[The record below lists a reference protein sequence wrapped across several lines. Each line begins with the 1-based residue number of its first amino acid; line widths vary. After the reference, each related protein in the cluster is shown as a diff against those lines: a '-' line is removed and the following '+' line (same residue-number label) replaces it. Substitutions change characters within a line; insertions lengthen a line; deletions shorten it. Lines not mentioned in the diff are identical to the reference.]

1 MKTAKRLLT
10 AALAV
15 VFTFMC
21 ALPAM
26 ADNTTPADSKYTLT
40 IENPAAGHTYKAYQI
55 FAGTFSKG
63 TVKNEKNEDV
73 TESYLSDINW
83 GTGVVHESGGG
94 YNAMITAL
102 TEAKLYDS
110 GETMVEGVNDATKVA
125 MALSKLENKAQEV
138 DVFNEIVGAHLTST
152 CAKATESQDKKTQV
166 FEGLTAGYY
175 LVKDEDN
182 SLKDQQNQSYT
193 KYLVK
198 LVDTTTI
205 SVKGQTMGLHK
216 FIVEDG
222 KEVKANNAAMGETVS
237 YRLESATS
245 KMDGYESPYTYI
257 VHDELDEGLTFNQD
271 VEVKI
276 GKDTDLDKNEVYAA
290 ENVKVEYSTAADGK
304 YSAILPEVP
313 ENGKLYIR
321 ITVNNLVENNKQDMN
336 VLVTYSATVNNK
348 AVIGTNPNT
357 NTAYLEYS
365 NNPNQSQDNEIH
377 TSKTPAEHVYTYVAG
392 FEISKVSPADK
403 LLPGAQFMIEG
414 TDGTTITKLNVIGY
428 SFKEDA
434 AGKYYNVNNS
444 YTTATQDNYVGK
456 MYVAEYGTIEKDGPQ
471 VVGMT
476 SDKDDKDEE
485 NGDKTVGTLR
495 FNGLKK
501 GTYTITEVLAPTGYK
516 KLDKSITLEITWKE
530 PDLTNGKTECEWV
543 YKVTRDEEGV
553 VSPTKTDNSHYKIVN
568 QHGLTLPFTGG
579 EGANLLAGLGLAL
592 MAAAVAAIL
601 YIKRRQN
608 RE

>member
-1 MKTAKRLLT
+1 M
-10 AALAV
+10 AV
-15 VFTFMC
+15 
-21 ALPAM
+21 
-26 ADNTTPADSKYTLT
+26 NTY
-40 IENPAAGHTYKAYQI
+40 EAYQI
-55 FAGTFSKG
+55 FAGTFSTG
-63 TVKNEKNEDV
+63 TVKNEKNENV
-73 TESYLSDINW
+73 TESYLSDIDW
-83 GTGVVHESGGG
+83 GTGVITAGDD
-94 YNAMITAL
+94 YTAMIEAL
-102 TEAKLYDS
+102 KNATPTLYDN
-110 GETMVEGVNDATKVA
+110 GETLLAGVNDATKVA
-125 MALSKLENKAQEV
+125 MALSKLENMAQEV
-138 DVFNEIVGAHLTST
+138 DKFNEIVGAHLTST

-175 LVKDEDN
+175 LVKDVDN

-198 LVDTTTI
+198 LVYTTTI
-205 SVKGQTMGLHK
+205 SVKSQAMNLHK

-245 KMDGYESPYTYI
+245 KMDGYEKPYTYVI
-257 VHDELDEGLTFNQD
+257 HDELDEGLTFNKD
-271 VEVKI
+271 VVVKI
-276 GKDTDLDKNEVYAA
+276 GKNADLDKNEVYAA
-290 ENVKVEYSTAADGK
+290 ENVKVEYSTAANDK
-304 YSAILPEVP
+304 YSETMPEVP
-313 ENGKLYIR
+313 KNGKLYIR
-321 ITVNNLVENNKQDMN
+321 ITVNNLVENSKQDMN

-365 NNPNQSQDNEIH
+365 NNPNQSQDNNIP
-377 TSKTPAEHVYTYVAG
+377 TSTTPAEHVYTYVAG
-392 FEISKVSPADK
+392 FEISKISPADK

-414 TDGTTITKLNVIGY
+414 TGDTTITKSNVIGY

-434 AGKYYNVNNS
+434 DGEYYNVNNS
-444 YTTATQDNYVGK
+444 YTTATQDNYGGK
-456 MYVAEYGTIEKDGPQ
+456 KYVAEYGTIEKDGPQ

-476 SDKDDKDEE
+476 SDKDEKD
-485 NGDKTVGTLR
+485 GDKTVGTLR
-495 FNGLKK
+495 FNGLKE

-516 KLDKSITLEITWKE
+516 KLDKPITVKIEWTAPNLKN
-530 PDLTNGKTECEWV
+530 DKTECEWKYTV
-543 YKVTRDEEGV
+543 SSEENVVTSTE
-553 VSPTKTDNSHYKIVN
+553 TDNSHYKIVN
-568 QHGLTLPFTGG
+568 RHGLTLPFTGG

>member
-1 MKTAKRLLT
+1 MKTVKRLLT

-26 ADNTTPADSKYTLT
+26 AVDLVNQETYTLT
-40 IENPAAGHTYKAYQI
+40 IDNPEAGHTYEAYQI
-55 FAGTFSKG
+55 FKGTFSTAEGKAA
-63 TVKNEKNEDV
+63 
-73 TESYLSDINW
+73 TESYLSDIDW
-83 GTGVVHESGGG
+83 GTGVITAGED
-94 YNAMITAL
+94 YTAMIEAL
-102 TEAKLYDS
+102 KNATPTLYDN
-110 GETMVEGVNDATKVA
+110 GETLLAGVNDATKVA
-125 MALSKLENKAQEV
+125 VALHNNNNAATA
-138 DVFNEIVGAHLTST
+138 DIFNEIIGAHLTDQFVT
-152 CAKATESQDKKTQV
+152 AKDVEGKMV
-166 FEGLTAGYY
+166 FADLTPGYY
-175 LVKDEDN
+175 LVKDSDN
-182 SLKDQQNQSYT
+182 SLADENNQSYT

-198 LVDTTTI
+198 LVDSTEI
-205 SVKGQTMGLHK
+205 SVKSQSMSLKK
-216 FIVEDG
+216 FIVKGND
-222 KEVKANNAAMGETVS
+222 KVKANNAAMGEKVN
-237 YRLESATS
+237 YRLETVTS

-257 VHDELDEGLTFNQD
+257 IHDELDEGLTFNKD
-271 VEVKI
+271 VVVKI
-276 GKDTDLDKNEVYAA
+276 GKNADLDKNEVYAA
-290 ENVKVEYSTAADGK
+290 ENVKVKYSTTANGEYSETM
-304 YSAILPEVP
+304 PEVP

-321 ITVNNLVENNKQDMN
+321 ITVNNLVENSKQDMN

-348 AVIGTNPNT
+348 AVIGTKPNT

-365 NNPNQSQDNEIH
+365 NNPNQSQGNNIP
-377 TSKTPAEHVYTYVAG
+377 TSTTPAEHVYTYVAG

-428 SFKEDA
+428 SFKEDDD
-434 AGKYYNVNNS
+434 GKYYNVNNS

-456 MYVAEYGTIEKDGPQ
+456 KYVAEYGTIEKDGPQ

-476 SDKDDKDEE
+476 SDKDEE
-485 NGDKTVGTLR
+485 NGDNTVGTLR
-495 FNGLKK
+495 FNGLKE

-516 KLDKSITLEITWKE
+516 KLGKPITVKIEWTAPSLG
-530 PDLTNGKTECEWV
+530 NGKTECEWKYTV
-543 YKVTRDEEGV
+543 SSKEENVVTSTE
-553 VSPTKTDNSHYKIVN
+553 TDNSHYKIVN

>member
-15 VFTFMC
+15 LFTLMC

-26 ADNTTPADSKYTLT
+26 ADEEATSEKTYTLT
-40 IENPAAGHTYKAYQI
+40 IDNPEAKHTYEAYQI
-55 FAGTFSKG
+55 FAGTFSTA
-63 TVKNEKNEDV
+63 TVKDV
-73 TESYLSDINW
+73 MEGYLSDINW
-83 GTGVVHESGGG
+83 GTGVVHESGDG

-175 LVKDEDN
+175 LVKDVDN

-237 YRLESATS
+237 YKLTS
-245 KMDGYESPYTYI
+245 TLSDMNGYEKYTYI
-257 VHDELDEGLTFNQD
+257 IHDELDGGLTFNGLDNMTVTVGGDDYKASCAVTYSTDGQTYSADTTANPGEKLYIKIELKDLVTKGKTDKD
-271 VEVKI
+271 VEV
-276 GKDTDLDKNEVYAA
+276 
-290 ENVKVEYSTAADGK
+290 
-304 YSAILPEVP
+304 
-313 ENGKLYIR
+313 
-321 ITVNNLVENNKQDMN
+321 
-336 VLVTYSATVNNK
+336 TYTATVNEK
-348 AVIGTNPNT
+348 ASIGNTPNT

-365 NNPNQSQDNEIH
+365 NNPNQSQDGYPS
-377 TSKTPAEHVYTYVAG
+377 TAKTPAEHVYTYVAG
-392 FEISKVSPADK
+392 FEISKKSPKDDD
-403 LLPGAQFMIEG
+403 LPGAQFMIEADADSK
-414 TDGTTITKLNVIGY
+414 TDAIKKLNVTGY
-428 SFKEDA
+428 SFTKDA
-434 AGKYYNVNNS
+434 DGGSYYKVNDS
-444 YTTATQDNYVGK
+444 YTTVDPKNGDTTKYTAKGDTNVQTG
-456 MYVAEYGTIEKDGPQ
+456 EKI
-471 VVGMT
+471 VGMT
-476 SDKDDKDEE
+476 
-485 NGDKTVGTLR
+485 GDGKNTTTKGVLR
-495 FNGLKK
+495 FDGLKD
-501 GTYTITEVLAPTGYK
+501 GTYTIKEVLAPTGYK
-516 KLDKSITLEITWKE
+516 KLDEDITLTIRWVENNEKDGYHWEYTVKSA
-530 PDLTNGKTECEWV
+530 DNDTTNYT
-543 YKVTRDEEGV
+543 TDEKGV
-553 VSPTKTDNSHYKIVN
+553 LRFNIVN

>member
-15 VFTFMC
+15 LFTLMC
-21 ALPAM
+21 ALPAL
-26 ADNTTPADSKYTLT
+26 ADDTIPADPKYTLT
-40 IENPAAGHTYKAYQI
+40 IDNPEAGHTYEAYQI
-55 FAGTFSKG
+55 FEGTFSTA
-63 TVKNEKNEDV
+63 TVKDV
-73 TESYLSDINW
+73 TEGYLSDINW
-83 GTGVVHESGGG
+83 GTGVVHKGDDG
-94 YNAMITAL
+94 YDAMINDL

-125 MALSKLENKAQEV
+125 MALSKLENMAQEV
-138 DVFNEIVGAHLTST
+138 DTFNEIVGAHLTST
-152 CAKATESQDKKTQV
+152 CVKATESQDKKTQV

-175 LVKDEDN
+175 LVKDVDN

-198 LVDTTTI
+198 LVDSTNI
-205 SVKGQTMGLHK
+205 EVKSQSMSLKK
-216 FIVEDG
+216 FIVEGND
-222 KEVKANNAAMGETVS
+222 KVKANNAAMGEKVN
-237 YRLESATS
+237 YRLETVTS

-257 VHDELDEGLTFNQD
+257 IHDELDEGLTFNQD
-271 VEVKI
+271 VVVKI
-276 GKDTDLDKNEVYAA
+276 GKDTDLDKNDVYAA
-290 ENVKVEYSTAADGK
+290 ENVKVEYSTAAAGE
-304 YSAILPEVP
+304 YSETMPEVP
-313 ENGKLYIR
+313 ENGRLYIR
-321 ITVNNLVENNKQDMN
+321 ITVNDLVKNNMQDMN

-348 AVIGTNPNT
+348 AVIGTKPNT

-365 NNPNQSQDNEIH
+365 NNPNKSQDNEIP
-377 TSKTPAEHVYTYVAG
+377 TSKTPTEHVYTYVAG
-392 FEISKVSPADK
+392 FEISKVSPANK

-414 TDGTTITKLNVIGY
+414 TDGTTITKLNIIGY
-428 SFKEDA
+428 SFEENVD
-434 AGKYYNVNNS
+434 GKYYNVNNS
-444 YTTATQDNYVGK
+444 YTTATQDNYAGK
-456 MYVAEYGTIEKDGPQ
+456 MYDAEYGTIEKDGPR

-476 SDKDDKDEE
+476 SDKDEE

-495 FNGLKK
+495 FNGLKQ

-516 KLDKSITLEITWKE
+516 KLDKSITLEITWNG

-543 YKVTRDEEGV
+543 YKVTSDEEGV
-553 VSPTKTDNSHYKIVN
+553 VESTETDNSHYKIVN

-579 EGANLLAGLGLAL
+579 AGANLLAGLGLAL
-592 MAAAVAAIL
+592 MAAAAAAIL

>member
-26 ADNTTPADSKYTLT
+26 ADDLVNQKTYTLT
-40 IENPAAGHTYKAYQI
+40 IDNPEAGHTYEAYQI
-55 FAGTFSKG
+55 FKGTFSTAEGKAA
-63 TVKNEKNEDV
+63 
-73 TESYLSDINW
+73 TESYLSDIDW
-83 GTGVVHESGGG
+83 GTGVITAGEG
-94 YNAMITAL
+94 YTAMIDAL
-102 TEAKLYDS
+102 KKATPTLYDN
-110 GETMVEGVNDATKVA
+110 GETLVEGVNDATKVA
-125 MALSKLENKAQEV
+125 VALHNNNNAATA
-138 DVFNEIVGAHLTST
+138 DIFNEIIGAHLADQFVT
-152 CAKATESQDKKTQV
+152 AKDVEGKMV
-166 FEGLTAGYY
+166 FADLTPGYY
-175 LVKDEDN
+175 LVKDKDN
-182 SLKDQQNQSYT
+182 SLSEKENESYT

-198 LVDTTTI
+198 LVDSTEI
-205 SVKGQTMGLHK
+205 SVKSQSMSLKK
-216 FIVEDG
+216 FIVKGND
-222 KEVKANNAAMGETVS
+222 KVKANNAAMGEKVN
-237 YRLESATS
+237 YRLETVTS

-257 VHDELDEGLTFNQD
+257 IHDELDEGLTFNKD
-271 VEVKI
+271 VVVKI
-276 GKDTDLDKNEVYAA
+276 GKNADLDKNEVYAA
-290 ENVKVEYSTAADGK
+290 ENVKVKYSTVANGEYSETM
-304 YSAILPEVP
+304 PEVP
-313 ENGKLYIR
+313 ENGKLYIC
-321 ITVNNLVENNKQDMN
+321 ITVNNLVENSKQDMN

-365 NNPNQSQDNEIH
+365 NNPNQSQGNNIP
-377 TSKTPAEHVYTYVAG
+377 TSTTPAEHVYTYVAG

-414 TDGTTITKLNVIGY
+414 EDVTIAKLNVIGY

-434 AGKYYNVNNS
+434 DGEYYNVNNS
-444 YTTATQDNYVGK
+444 YTTATQDNYGGK
-456 MYVAEYGTIEKDGPQ
+456 KYVAEYGTIEKDGPQ

-476 SDKDDKDEE
+476 SDKDEKD
-485 NGDKTVGTLR
+485 GDKTVGTLR
-495 FNGLKK
+495 FNGLKE

-516 KLDKSITLEITWKE
+516 KLDKPITVKIEWTAPNPE
-530 PDLTNGKTECEWV
+530 NGKTECKWTYTVSSEENV
-543 YKVTRDEEGV
+543 VTSTE
-553 VSPTKTDNSHYKIVN
+553 TDNSHYKIVN
-568 QHGLTLPFTGG
+568 QHGLKLPFTGG

>member
-26 ADNTTPADSKYTLT
+26 ADDLVNQETYTLT
-40 IENPAAGHTYKAYQI
+40 IGNPEANHTYEAYQI
-55 FAGTFSKG
+55 FEGTFSKG
-63 TVKNEKNEDV
+63 TGKDAQGNVVN
-73 TESYLSDINW
+73 ESYLSDINW
-83 GTGVVHESGGG
+83 GTGVVHENKTG
-94 YNAMITAL
+94 YDGMIKAL
-102 TEAKLYDS
+102 KEATPTLYDN
-110 GETMVEGVNDATKVA
+110 GETLVEGVNDATKVA
-125 MALSKLENKAQEV
+125 VALNNHNNAETA
-138 DVFNEIVGAHLTST
+138 DIFNEIVGGHLTG
-152 CAKATESQDKKTQV
+152 V
-166 FEGLTAGYY
+166 FKEAVDGADGTKVFTGLTPGYY
-175 LVKDEDN
+175 LVKDSDN
-182 SLKDQQNQSYT
+182 SLKDLPNQSYT

-222 KEVKANNAAMGETVS
+222 KEVKANIAAMGETVS

-257 VHDELDEGLTFNQD
+257 VHDELDEGLTFNKD
-271 VEVKI
+271 VVVKI
-276 GKDTDLDKNEVYAA
+276 GKENDLDKNGVYGA
-290 ENVKVEYSTAADGK
+290 ENVKVEYSTDPIGG
-304 YSAILPEVP
+304 YSETLPDVP

-321 ITVNNLVENNKQDMN
+321 ITVNNLVENNMQDMN

-365 NNPNQSQDNEIH
+365 NNPNQSQDNKIP

-414 TDGTTITKLNVIGY
+414 NDGTTITKLNVIGY
-428 SFKEDA
+428 SFEEADE
-434 AGKYYNVNNS
+434 GKYYHVDNS
-444 YTTATQDNYVGK
+444 YTTAAQTNYTGARYDAK
-456 MYVAEYGTIEKDGPQ
+456 YGTIEKDGPQ

-476 SDKDDKDEE
+476 SDKNEE

-530 PDLTNGKTECEWV
+530 PDLTNGKTECEWD
-543 YKVTRDEEGV
+543 YKVTSDEEGV
-553 VSPTKTDNSHYKIVN
+553 VSPTETDNSHYKIVN

-579 EGANLLAGLGLAL
+579 AGANLLAGLGLAL

>member
-26 ADNTTPADSKYTLT
+26 ADDLVNQETYTLT
-40 IENPAAGHTYKAYQI
+40 IDNPEAGHTYEAYQI
-55 FAGTFSKG
+55 FEGTFSIG
-63 TVKNEKNEDV
+63 TGKNAQGNPV
-73 TESYLSDINW
+73 NESYLSDINW
-83 GTGVVHESGGG
+83 GTGVVHEGETG
-94 YNAMITAL
+94 YDVMIKAL
-102 TEAKLYDS
+102 KEATPTLYDD
-110 GETMVEGVNDATKVA
+110 GETLVAGVNDATKVA
-125 MALSKLENKAQEV
+125 VALNNHNNAETA
-138 DVFNEIVGAHLTST
+138 DIFNEIVGGHLTGVF
-152 CAKATESQDKKTQV
+152 AKATATANGKMA
-166 FEGLTAGYY
+166 FEKLAPGYY
-175 LVKDEDN
+175 LVKDSDN
-182 SLKDQQNQSYT
+182 SLADENNQSYT

-198 LVDTTTI
+198 LVDSTEI
-205 SVKGQTMGLHK
+205 SVKSQSMSLKK
-216 FIVEDG
+216 FIVKGND
-222 KEVKANNAAMGETVS
+222 KVKANNAAMGEKVN
-237 YRLESATS
+237 YRLETVTS

-257 VHDELDEGLTFNQD
+257 IHDELDEGLTFNKD
-271 VEVKI
+271 VVVKI
-276 GKDTDLDKNEVYAA
+276 GKNADLDKNEVYAA
-290 ENVKVEYSTAADGK
+290 ENVKVKYSTTANGEYSETM
-304 YSAILPEVP
+304 PEVP

-321 ITVNNLVENNKQDMN
+321 ITVNNLVENSKQDMN

-348 AVIGTNPNT
+348 AVIGTKPNT

-365 NNPNQSQDNEIH
+365 NNPNQSQDNNIP
-377 TSKTPAEHVYTYVAG
+377 TSTTPAEHVYTYVAG

-414 TDGTTITKLNVIGY
+414 TGDTTITKLNVISY

-434 AGKYYNVNNS
+434 DGEYYNVNNS
-444 YTTATQDNYVGK
+444 YTTATQDNYGGK
-456 MYVAEYGTIEKDGPQ
+456 KYVAEYGTIEKDGPQ

-476 SDKDDKDEE
+476 SDKDE
-485 NGDKTVGTLR
+485 TVGTLR
-495 FNGLKK
+495 FNGLKE

-516 KLDKSITLEITWKE
+516 KLDKPITVKIKWTAPKLENDE
-530 PDLTNGKTECEWV
+530 TECEWT
-543 YKVTRDEEGV
+543 YTASSEENDAV
-553 VSPTKTDNSHYKIVN
+553 LATSANDHYKIVN

>member
-26 ADNTTPADSKYTLT
+26 ADDLVNQKTYTLT
-40 IENPAAGHTYKAYQI
+40 IDNPEAGHTYEAYQI

-83 GTGVVHESGGG
+83 GSGVITSDKD
-94 YNAMITAL
+94 YAAMIDAL
-102 TEAKLYDS
+102 KNATPTLYDN
-110 GETMVEGVNDATKVA
+110 GETLLAGVNDATKVA
-125 MALSKLENKAQEV
+125 VALNNNNNAATA
-138 DVFNEIVGAHLTST
+138 DIFNEIIGAHLTDKFVT
-152 CAKATESQDKKTQV
+152 ATAVEGKMV
-166 FEGLTAGYY
+166 FANLTPGYY
-175 LVKDEDN
+175 LVKDKDN
-182 SLKDQQNQSYT
+182 SLAGKENESYT

-198 LVDTTTI
+198 LVDSTDI
-205 SVKGQTMGLHK
+205 SVKGQTMDLEK
-216 FIVEDG
+216 VILENNTA
-222 KEVKANNAAMGETVS
+222 VKANNAAMGETVS
-237 YRLESATS
+237 YKLTS
-245 KMDGYESPYTYI
+245 KTSTMDGYEDYTYI
-257 VHDELDEGLTFNQD
+257 IHDEMDGGLTFNGLD
-271 VEVKI
+271 NMTVTVGGEDYKANCEV
-276 GKDTDLDKNEVYAA
+276 T
-290 ENVKVEYSTAADGK
+290 YSTDGTN
-304 YSAILPEVP
+304 YSETNTAKPGE
-313 ENGKLYIR
+313 KLYIQ
-321 ITVNNLVENNKQDMN
+321 IKLKDLVKNGKTDQD
-336 VLVTYSATVNNK
+336 VVVTYTATVNAK
-348 AVIGTNPNT
+348 AVIGSAPNT

-365 NNPNQSQDNEIH
+365 NNPNQSQNGH
-377 TSKTPAEHVYTYVAG
+377 SSTAKTPEKHVYTYVAG

-414 TDGTTITKLNVIGY
+414 KDVTIVKLNVIGY
-428 SFKEDA
+428 SFEE
-434 AGKYYNVNNS
+434 AGEGSYYHVDNS
-444 YTTATQDNYVGK
+444 YTTAAQTNYTGA
-456 MYVAEYGTIEKDGPQ
+456 MYDAKYGTIEKDGPQ

-476 SDKDDKDEE
+476 SDKDEE

-495 FNGLKK
+495 FNGLKE

-516 KLDKSITLEITWKE
+516 KLDKPITVKIDWTAPNLEKGETVCKWTYDVSSEEKNVV
-530 PDLTNGKTECEWV
+530 TSTE
-543 YKVTRDEEGV
+543 
-553 VSPTKTDNSHYKIVN
+553 TDNSHYKIVN

>member
-26 ADNTTPADSKYTLT
+26 ADDTTYTLT
-40 IENPAAGHTYKAYQI
+40 ITNPEAGHTYEAYQI
-55 FAGTFSKG
+55 FAGTFSTG

-83 GTGVVHESGGG
+83 GSGVITSGND
-94 YNAMITAL
+94 YAAMIDAL
-102 TEAKLYDS
+102 KHTNPVLYDN
-110 GETMVEGVNDATKVA
+110 GETLVEGVNDATKVA
-125 MALSKLENKAQEV
+125 VALNNHNNAETA
-138 DVFNEIVGAHLTST
+138 DIFNEIVGGHLTDVF
-152 CAKATESQDKKTQV
+152 AEATATADGKMV
-166 FEGLTAGYY
+166 FENLTPGYY
-175 LVKDEDN
+175 LVKDKDN
-182 SLKDQQNQSYT
+182 SLAGKDNQSYT

-198 LVDTTTI
+198 LVDSTEI
-205 SVKGQTMGLHK
+205 SVKSQSMSLKK
-216 FIVEDG
+216 FIVKGND
-222 KEVKANNAAMGETVS
+222 KVKANNAAMGEKVN
-237 YRLESATS
+237 YRLETVTS

-257 VHDELDEGLTFNQD
+257 IHDELDEGLTFNQD
-271 VEVKI
+271 VVVKI
-276 GKDTDLDKNEVYAA
+276 GKDADLDKNEVYAA
-290 ENVKVEYSTAADGK
+290 ANVKVKYSTAANGK
-304 YSAILPEVP
+304 YSETMPEVP
-313 ENGKLYIR
+313 ENGKLYIC
-321 ITVNNLVENNKQDMN
+321 ITVNNLVENSKQDMN

-348 AVIGTNPNT
+348 AVIGTKPNT

-365 NNPNQSQDNEIH
+365 NNPNQSQGNNIP
-377 TSKTPAEHVYTYVAG
+377 TSTTPAEHVYTYVAG

-428 SFKEDA
+428 SFEEDDE
-434 AGKYYNVNNS
+434 GKYYHVDNS
-444 YTTATQDNYVGK
+444 YTTAAQTDYTGA
-456 MYVAEYGTIEKDGPQ
+456 MYDAKYGTIEKDGPQ

-476 SDKDDKDEE
+476 SDKDE
-485 NGDKTVGTLR
+485 TVGTLR
-495 FNGLKK
+495 FNGLKE

-516 KLDKSITLEITWKE
+516 KLGKPITVKIKWTAPKLE
-530 PDLTNGKTECEWV
+530 NGETECEWT
-543 YKVTRDEEGV
+543 YTASSEENDAV
-553 VSPTKTDNSHYKIVN
+553 LATSANDHYKIVN

>member
-10 AALAV
+10 AALAI

-26 ADNTTPADSKYTLT
+26 ADDTAYTLT
-40 IENPAAGHTYKAYQI
+40 ITNPEAGHTYEAYQI
-55 FAGTFSKG
+55 FAGTFSTG

-83 GTGVVHESGGG
+83 GSGVITSGKD
-94 YNAMITAL
+94 YAAMIDAL
-102 TEAKLYDS
+102 KHTNPVLYDN
-110 GETMVEGVNDATKVA
+110 GETLVEGVNDATKVA
-125 MALSKLENKAQEV
+125 VALNNHNNAETA
-138 DVFNEIVGAHLTST
+138 DIFNEIVGGHLTDVF
-152 CAKATESQDKKTQV
+152 AEATATADGKMV
-166 FEGLTAGYY
+166 FENLTPGYY
-175 LVKDEDN
+175 LVKDKDN
-182 SLKDQQNQSYT
+182 SLAGKDNQSYT

-198 LVDTTTI
+198 LVDSTEI
-205 SVKGQTMGLHK
+205 SVKSQSMSLKK
-216 FIVEDG
+216 FIVKGND
-222 KEVKANNAAMGETVS
+222 KVKANNAAMGEKVN
-237 YRLESATS
+237 YRLETVTS

-257 VHDELDEGLTFNQD
+257 IHDELDEGLTFNQD
-271 VEVKI
+271 VVVKI
-276 GKDTDLDKNEVYAA
+276 GKDADLDKNEVYAA
-290 ENVKVEYSTAADGK
+290 ANVKVAYSTAANGK
-304 YSAILPEVP
+304 YSETMPEVP

-321 ITVNNLVENNKQDMN
+321 ITVNNLVENSKQDMN

-348 AVIGTNPNT
+348 AVIGTKPNT

-365 NNPNQSQDNEIH
+365 NNPNQSQGNNIP
-377 TSKTPAEHVYTYVAG
+377 TSTTPAEHVYTYVAG

-428 SFKEDA
+428 SFKEDDD
-434 AGKYYNVNNS
+434 GKYYNVNNS

-456 MYVAEYGTIEKDGPQ
+456 KYVAEYGTIEKDGSQ

-476 SDKDDKDEE
+476 SDKDE
-485 NGDKTVGTLR
+485 TVGTLR
-495 FNGLKK
+495 FNGLKE

-516 KLDKSITLEITWKE
+516 KLDKPITVKIDWIAQNLENDE
-530 PDLTNGKTECEWV
+530 TECKWTYDDVSRE
-543 YKVTRDEEGV
+543 EEGV
-553 VSPTKTDNSHYKIVN
+553 VTPTKTDNSHYKIVN
-568 QHGLTLPFTGG
+568 RHGLTLPFTGG

>member
-1 MKTAKRLLT
+1 MKTVKRLLT

-26 ADNTTPADSKYTLT
+26 AVDLVNQETYTLT
-40 IENPAAGHTYKAYQI
+40 IDNPEAGHTYEAYQI
-55 FAGTFSKG
+55 FKGTFSTAEGKAA
-63 TVKNEKNEDV
+63 
-73 TESYLSDINW
+73 TESYLSDIDW
-83 GTGVVHESGGG
+83 GTGVITAGED
-94 YNAMITAL
+94 YTAMIEAL
-102 TEAKLYDS
+102 KNATPTLYDN
-110 GETMVEGVNDATKVA
+110 GETLLAGVNDATKVA
-125 MALSKLENKAQEV
+125 VALHNNNNAATA
-138 DVFNEIVGAHLTST
+138 DIFNEIIGAHLTDQFVT
-152 CAKATESQDKKTQV
+152 AKDVEGKMV
-166 FEGLTAGYY
+166 FADLTPGYY
-175 LVKDEDN
+175 LVKDSDN
-182 SLKDQQNQSYT
+182 SLADENNQSYT

-198 LVDTTTI
+198 LVDSTEI
-205 SVKGQTMGLHK
+205 SVKSQSMSLKK
-216 FIVEDG
+216 FIVKGND
-222 KEVKANNAAMGETVS
+222 KVKANNAAMGEKVN
-237 YRLESATS
+237 YRLETVTS

-257 VHDELDEGLTFNQD
+257 IHDELDEGLTFNKD
-271 VEVKI
+271 VVVKI
-276 GKDTDLDKNEVYAA
+276 GKNADLDKNEVYAA
-290 ENVKVEYSTAADGK
+290 ENVKVKYSTTANGEYSETM
-304 YSAILPEVP
+304 PEVP

-321 ITVNNLVENNKQDMN
+321 ITVNNLVENSKQDMN

-348 AVIGTNPNT
+348 AVIGTKPNT

-365 NNPNQSQDNEIH
+365 NNPNQSQGNNIP
-377 TSKTPAEHVYTYVAG
+377 TSTTPAEHVYTYVAG

-414 TDGTTITKLNVIGY
+414 EDVTIAKLNVIGY

-434 AGKYYNVNNS
+434 DGKYYNVNNS

-456 MYVAEYGTIEKDGPQ
+456 KYVAEYGTIEKDGPQ

-476 SDKDDKDEE
+476 SDKDEE
-485 NGDKTVGTLR
+485 NGDNTVGTLR
-495 FNGLKK
+495 FNGLKE

-516 KLDKSITLEITWKE
+516 KLGKPITVKIEWTAPSLG
-530 PDLTNGKTECEWV
+530 NGKTECEWKYTV
-543 YKVTRDEEGV
+543 SSKEENVVTSTE
-553 VSPTKTDNSHYKIVN
+553 TDNSHYKIVN

>member
-26 ADNTTPADSKYTLT
+26 ADDTTPADPKYTLT
-40 IENPAAGHTYKAYQI
+40 IDNPAAGHTYEAYQI

-83 GTGVVHESGGG
+83 GSGVITSDKD
-94 YNAMITAL
+94 YAAMIDAL
-102 TEAKLYDS
+102 KNATPTLYDN
-110 GETMVEGVNDATKVA
+110 GETLLAGVNDATKVA
-125 MALSKLENKAQEV
+125 VALNNNNNAATA
-138 DVFNEIVGAHLTST
+138 DIFNEIIGAHLTDKFVT
-152 CAKATESQDKKTQV
+152 ATAVEGKMV
-166 FEGLTAGYY
+166 FANLTPGYY
-175 LVKDEDN
+175 LVKDKDN
-182 SLKDQQNQSYT
+182 SLAGKENESYT

-198 LVDTTTI
+198 LVDSTDI
-205 SVKGQTMGLHK
+205 SVKGQTMDLEK
-216 FIVEDG
+216 VILENNTA
-222 KEVKANNAAMGETVS
+222 VKANNAAMGETVS
-237 YRLESATS
+237 YKLTS
-245 KMDGYESPYTYI
+245 KTSTMDGYEDYTYI
-257 VHDELDEGLTFNQD
+257 IHDEMDGGLTFNGLD
-271 VEVKI
+271 NMTVTVGGEDYKANCEV
-276 GKDTDLDKNEVYAA
+276 T
-290 ENVKVEYSTAADGK
+290 YSTDGTN
-304 YSAILPEVP
+304 YSETNTAKPGE
-313 ENGKLYIR
+313 KLYIQ
-321 ITVNNLVENNKQDMN
+321 IKLKDLVKNGKTDQD
-336 VLVTYSATVNNK
+336 VVVTYTATVNAK
-348 AVIGTNPNT
+348 AVIGSAPNT

-365 NNPNQSQDNEIH
+365 NNPNQSQNGH
-377 TSKTPAEHVYTYVAG
+377 SSTAKTPEKHVYTYVAG

-414 TDGTTITKLNVIGY
+414 KDVTIVKLNVIGY
-428 SFKEDA
+428 SFEE
-434 AGKYYNVNNS
+434 AGEGSYYHVDNS
-444 YTTATQDNYVGK
+444 YTTAAQTNYTGA
-456 MYVAEYGTIEKDGPQ
+456 MYDAKYGTIEKDGPQ

-476 SDKDDKDEE
+476 SDKDEE

-495 FNGLKK
+495 FNGLKE

-516 KLDKSITLEITWKE
+516 KLDKPITVKIDWTAPNLEKGETVCKWTYDVSSEEKNVV
-530 PDLTNGKTECEWV
+530 TSTE
-543 YKVTRDEEGV
+543 
-553 VSPTKTDNSHYKIVN
+553 TDNSHYKIVN

>member
-1 MKTAKRLLT
+1 MKTVKRLLT

-26 ADNTTPADSKYTLT
+26 ADDLVNQETYTLT
-40 IENPAAGHTYKAYQI
+40 IDNPEAGHTYEAYQI
-55 FAGTFSKG
+55 FKGTFSTAEGKAA
-63 TVKNEKNEDV
+63 
-73 TESYLSDINW
+73 TESYLSDIDW
-83 GTGVVHESGGG
+83 GTGVITTGAN
-94 YNAMITAL
+94 YTAMIEAL
-102 TEAKLYDS
+102 KNATPTLYDN
-110 GETMVEGVNDATKVA
+110 GETLLAGVNDATKVA
-125 MALSKLENKAQEV
+125 MALSKLENMAQEV
-138 DVFNEIVGAHLTST
+138 DKFNEIVGAHLTST

-175 LVKDEDN
+175 LVKDVDN

-205 SVKGQTMGLHK
+205 SVKSQAMNLHK

-245 KMDGYESPYTYI
+245 KMDGYEKPYTYVI
-257 VHDELDEGLTFNQD
+257 HDEFDEGLTFNKD
-271 VEVKI
+271 VVVKI
-276 GKDTDLDKNEVYAA
+276 GKNADLDKNEVYAA
-290 ENVKVEYSTAADGK
+290 ENVKVKYSTVANGEYSETM
-304 YSAILPEVP
+304 PEVP
-313 ENGKLYIR
+313 ENGKLYIC
-321 ITVNNLVENNKQDMN
+321 ITVNNLVENSKQDMN

-365 NNPNQSQDNEIH
+365 NNPNQSQGNNIP
-377 TSKTPAEHVYTYVAG
+377 TSTTPAEHVYTYVAG

-414 TDGTTITKLNVIGY
+414 KDVTIAKLNVIGY
-428 SFKEDA
+428 SFEEA
-434 AGKYYNVNNS
+434 AEGKYYHVDNS
-444 YTTATQDNYVGK
+444 YTTAAQTGYTGA
-456 MYVAEYGTIEKDGPQ
+456 MYDAKYGTIEKDGPQ

-476 SDKDDKDEE
+476 SDKDEE
-485 NGDKTVGTLR
+485 NGDNTVGTLR
-495 FNGLKK
+495 FNGLKE

-516 KLDKSITLEITWKE
+516 KLDKPITVNIKWTAPKLE
-530 PDLTNGKTECEWV
+530 NGKTECEWKYTV
-543 YKVTRDEEGV
+543 SSEENVVTSTE
-553 VSPTKTDNSHYKIVN
+553 TDNSHYKIVN
-568 QHGLTLPFTGG
+568 RHGLTLPFTGG

>member
-26 ADNTTPADSKYTLT
+26 AEDLVNQKTYTLT
-40 IENPAAGHTYKAYQI
+40 IDNPVAGHTYEAYQI
-55 FAGTFSKG
+55 FAGTFSTG
-63 TVKNEKNEDV
+63 TVKNEKNDDV

-83 GTGVVHESGGG
+83 GSGVITSGKD
-94 YNAMITAL
+94 YAAMIDAL
-102 TEAKLYDS
+102 QHTNPVLYDN
-110 GETMVEGVNDATKVA
+110 GETLVEGVNDATKVA
-125 MALSKLENKAQEV
+125 VALNNHNNAETA
-138 DVFNEIVGAHLTST
+138 DIFNEIVGGHLTGVF
-152 CAKATESQDKKTQV
+152 AAATATADGKMA
-166 FEGLTAGYY
+166 FENLAPGYY
-175 LVKDEDN
+175 LVKDKDN
-182 SLKDQQNQSYT
+182 SLSEKENESYT

-198 LVDTTTI
+198 LVDSTEI
-205 SVKGQTMGLHK
+205 SVKSQSMSLKK
-216 FIVEDG
+216 FIVKGND
-222 KEVKANNAAMGETVS
+222 KVKANNAAMGEKVN
-237 YRLESATS
+237 YRLETVTS

-257 VHDELDEGLTFNQD
+257 IHDELDEGLTFNQD
-271 VEVKI
+271 VVVKI

-290 ENVKVEYSTAADGK
+290 ENVKVEYSTAANGSK
-304 YSAILPEVP
+304 YSETMPEVP

-321 ITVNNLVENNKQDMN
+321 ITVNNLVENRKQDMN

-348 AVIGTNPNT
+348 AVIGTEPNT

-365 NNPNQSQDNEIH
+365 NNPNQSQGNNIP
-377 TSKTPAEHVYTYVAG
+377 TSTTPAERVYTYVAG

-414 TDGTTITKLNVIGY
+414 TGDTTITKLNVIGY

-434 AGKYYNVNNS
+434 NGKYYNVNNS
-444 YTTATQDNYVGK
+444 YTTATQDNYGGK

-476 SDKDDKDEE
+476 SDKNEE
-485 NGDKTVGTLR
+485 TGDKTVGTLR
-495 FNGLKK
+495 FNGLKE

-516 KLDKSITLEITWKE
+516 KLDKPITVKIEWTAPNLEKGE
-530 PDLTNGKTECEWV
+530 TECKWTYDVSSEEEEKDV
-543 YKVTRDEEGV
+543 VTRTE
-553 VSPTKTDNSHYKIVN
+553 TDNSHYKIVN

>member
-10 AALAV
+10 AALAI

-26 ADNTTPADSKYTLT
+26 AVDLVNQETYTLT
-40 IENPAAGHTYKAYQI
+40 IDNPEAGHTYEAYQI
-55 FAGTFSKG
+55 FEGTFSIG
-63 TVKNEKNEDV
+63 TGKNAQGNPV
-73 TESYLSDINW
+73 NESYLSDINW
-83 GTGVVHESGGG
+83 GTGVVHEGETG
-94 YNAMITAL
+94 YDVMIKAL
-102 TEAKLYDS
+102 KEATPTLYDD
-110 GETMVEGVNDATKVA
+110 GETLVAGVNDATKVA
-125 MALSKLENKAQEV
+125 VALNNHNNAETA
-138 DVFNEIVGAHLTST
+138 DIFNEIVGGHLTGVF
-152 CAKATESQDKKTQV
+152 AKATATANGKMA
-166 FEGLTAGYY
+166 FEKLAPGYY
-175 LVKDEDN
+175 LVKDSDN
-182 SLKDQQNQSYT
+182 SLADENNQSYT

-198 LVDTTTI
+198 LVDSTEI
-205 SVKGQTMGLHK
+205 SVKSQSMSLKK
-216 FIVEDG
+216 FIVKGND
-222 KEVKANNAAMGETVS
+222 KVKANNAAMGEKVN
-237 YRLESATS
+237 YRLETVTS

-257 VHDELDEGLTFNQD
+257 IHDELDEGLTFNKD
-271 VEVKI
+271 VVVKI
-276 GKDTDLDKNEVYAA
+276 GKNADLDKNEVYAA
-290 ENVKVEYSTAADGK
+290 ENVKVKYSTTANGEYSETM
-304 YSAILPEVP
+304 PEVP

-321 ITVNNLVENNKQDMN
+321 ITVNNLVENSKQDMN

-348 AVIGTNPNT
+348 AVIGTKPNT

-365 NNPNQSQDNEIH
+365 NNPNQSQDNNIP
-377 TSKTPAEHVYTYVAG
+377 TSTTPAEHVYTYVAG

-428 SFKEDA
+428 SFEEADK
-434 AGKYYNVNNS
+434 GKYYHVDNS
-444 YTTATQDNYVGK
+444 YTTAAQTNYTGA
-456 MYVAEYGTIEKDGPQ
+456 MYDAKYGTIEKDGRQ

-476 SDKDDKDEE
+476 SDKDEE
-485 NGDKTVGTLR
+485 SGDKTVGTLR
-495 FNGLKK
+495 FNGLKE

-516 KLDKSITLEITWKE
+516 KLDKPITVKIKWTAPKLE
-530 PDLTNGKTECEWV
+530 NGETECEWT
-543 YKVTRDEEGV
+543 YTASSEENDAV
-553 VSPTKTDNSHYKIVN
+553 LATSANDHYKIVN

>member
-10 AALAV
+10 AALAI

-26 ADNTTPADSKYTLT
+26 ADDLVNQKTYTLT
-40 IENPAAGHTYKAYQI
+40 IDNPEAGHTYEAYQI
-55 FAGTFSKG
+55 FKGTFSTAEGKAA
-63 TVKNEKNEDV
+63 
-73 TESYLSDINW
+73 TESYLSDIDW
-83 GTGVVHESGGG
+83 GTGVITTGAN
-94 YNAMITAL
+94 YTAMIEAL
-102 TEAKLYDS
+102 KNATPTLYDN
-110 GETMVEGVNDATKVA
+110 GETLLAGVNDATKVA
-125 MALSKLENKAQEV
+125 MALSKLENMAQEV
-138 DVFNEIVGAHLTST
+138 DKFNEIVGAHLTST

-175 LVKDEDN
+175 LVKDVDN

-205 SVKGQTMGLHK
+205 SVKSQAMNLHK

-245 KMDGYESPYTYI
+245 KMDGYEKPYTYVI
-257 VHDELDEGLTFNQD
+257 HDELDEGLTFNKD
-271 VEVKI
+271 VVVKI
-276 GKDTDLDKNEVYAA
+276 GKNADLDKNEVYAA
-290 ENVKVEYSTAADGK
+290 ENVKVKYSTVANGEYSETM
-304 YSAILPEVP
+304 PEVP

-321 ITVNNLVENNKQDMN
+321 ITVNNLVENSKQDMN

-365 NNPNQSQDNEIH
+365 NNPNQSQNNEIT
-377 TSKTPAEHVYTYVAG
+377 TSTTPAEHVYTYVAG

-414 TDGTTITKLNVIGY
+414 TDATTITKLNVIGY

-434 AGKYYNVNNS
+434 DGKYYNVNNS

-456 MYVAEYGTIEKDGPQ
+456 KYVAEYGTIEKDGPQ

-476 SDKDDKDEE
+476 SDKDE
-485 NGDKTVGTLR
+485 TVGTLR
-495 FNGLKK
+495 FNGLKE

-516 KLDKSITLEITWKE
+516 KLDKPITVKIKWTAPKLE
-530 PDLTNGKTECEWV
+530 NGETECEWT
-543 YKVTRDEEGV
+543 YTASSEENDAV
-553 VSPTKTDNSHYKIVN
+553 LATSANDHYKIVN

>member
-15 VFTFMC
+15 LFTFMC

-26 ADNTTPADSKYTLT
+26 ADEEATPEKTYTLT
-40 IENPAAGHTYKAYQI
+40 IDNSEANHTYEAYQI
-55 FAGTFSKG
+55 FAGTFSTE
-63 TVKNEKNEDV
+63 TVKDV
-73 TESYLSDINW
+73 TEGYLSDINW
-83 GTGVVHESGGG
+83 GTGVVNESGDG

-138 DVFNEIVGAHLTST
+138 DAFNEIVGAHLTST

-175 LVKDEDN
+175 LVKDVDN

-205 SVKGQTMGLHK
+205 SVKSQSMNLHK

-237 YRLESATS
+237 YKLTS
-245 KMDGYESPYTYI
+245 TLSDMNGYEKYTYI
-257 VHDELDEGLTFNQD
+257 IHDELEGGLTFNGVD
-271 VEVKI
+271 SMTVTVGGENYKDNCEV
-276 GKDTDLDKNEVYAA
+276 T
-290 ENVKVEYSTAADGK
+290 YSTDGTN
-304 YSAILPEVP
+304 YSVTNNATP
-313 ENGKLYIR
+313 GQKLYIN
-321 ITVNNLVENNKQDMN
+321 IELKNLVENDKKGQD
-336 VLVTYSATVNNK
+336 VVVTYTATINEK
-348 AVIGTNPNT
+348 ASIGNTPNT

-365 NNPNQSQDNEIH
+365 NNPNQSQDGYPS
-377 TSKTPAEHVYTYVAG
+377 TAKTPAEHVYTYVAG
-392 FEISKVSPADK
+392 FEISKKSPKGDD
-403 LLPGAQFMIEG
+403 LPGAQFMITG
-414 TDGTTITKLNVIGY
+414 NGMQKLNVIGY
-428 SFKEDA
+428 SFTNEGDGEK
-434 AGKYYNVNNS
+434 KYYKAEDC
-444 YTTATQDNYVGK
+444 YTT
-456 MYVAEYGTIEKDGPQ
+456 VAPTKDAVTEYAAQGDTNVQNGEKI
-471 VVGMT
+471 VGMT
-476 SDKDDKDEE
+476 GDGE
-485 NGDKTVGTLR
+485 NITTKGVLR
-495 FNGLKK
+495 FNGLKD
-501 GTYTITEVLAPTGYK
+501 GTYTIKEVLAPTGYK
-516 KLDKSITLEITWKE
+516 KLDEDITLVVHWSETADKDGNHWTYEVTSKE
-530 PDLTNGKTECEWV
+530 NAATESTV
-543 YKVTRDEEGV
+543 DA
-553 VSPTKTDNSHYKIVN
+553 D
-568 QHGLTLPFTGG
+568 GLTLPFTGG

>member
-26 ADNTTPADSKYTLT
+26 ADDLVNQETYTLT
-40 IENPAAGHTYKAYQI
+40 IDNPEAGHTYEAYQI
-55 FAGTFSKG
+55 FEGTFSVG
-63 TVKNEKNEDV
+63 TGKNAQGNPV
-73 TESYLSDINW
+73 NESYLSDINW
-83 GTGVVHESGGG
+83 GTGVVHEGETG
-94 YNAMITAL
+94 YDVMIKAL
-102 TEAKLYDS
+102 KEATPTLYDD
-110 GETMVEGVNDATKVA
+110 GETLVAGVNDATKVA
-125 MALSKLENKAQEV
+125 VALNNHNNAETA
-138 DVFNEIVGAHLTST
+138 DIFNEIVGGHLTGVF
-152 CAKATESQDKKTQV
+152 ATATATADGKMAFDK
-166 FEGLTAGYY
+166 LAPGYY
-175 LVKDEDN
+175 LVKDKDN
-182 SLKDQQNQSYT
+182 SLAGEENESYT

-198 LVDTTTI
+198 LVDSTEI
-205 SVKGQTMGLHK
+205 SVKSQSMSLKK
-216 FIVEDG
+216 FIVKGND
-222 KEVKANNAAMGETVS
+222 KVKANNAAMGEKVN
-237 YRLESATS
+237 YRLETVTS

-257 VHDELDEGLTFNQD
+257 IHDELDEGLTFNQD
-271 VEVKI
+271 VVVKI
-276 GKDTDLDKNEVYAA
+276 GKDPDLDKNEVYAA
-290 ENVKVEYSTAADGK
+290 ANVKVEYSTAANGK
-304 YSAILPEVP
+304 YSETMPEVP
-313 ENGKLYIR
+313 ENGKLYIC

-348 AVIGTNPNT
+348 AVIGTKPNT

-365 NNPNQSQDNEIH
+365 NNPNQSQGNNIP
-377 TSKTPAEHVYTYVAG
+377 TSTTPAEHVYTYVAG

-434 AGKYYNVNNS
+434 DGKYYNVNNS
-444 YTTATQDNYVGK
+444 YTTATQDNYGGK
-456 MYVAEYGTIEKDGPQ
+456 KYVAEYGAIEKDGPQ

-476 SDKDDKDEE
+476 SDKDE
-485 NGDKTVGTLR
+485 TVGTLR
-495 FNGLKK
+495 FNGLKE

-516 KLDKSITLEITWKE
+516 KLDKPITVKIDWTAPNLEKNE
-530 PDLTNGKTECEWV
+530 TECKWTYTSSKENDAV
-543 YKVTRDEEGV
+543 LATSAND
-553 VSPTKTDNSHYKIVN
+553 HYKIVN

>member
-26 ADNTTPADSKYTLT
+26 ADDLVNQKTYTLT
-40 IENPAAGHTYKAYQI
+40 IDNPEAGHTYEAYQI
-55 FAGTFSKG
+55 FKGTFSTAEGKAA
-63 TVKNEKNEDV
+63 
-73 TESYLSDINW
+73 TESYLSDIDW
-83 GTGVVHESGGG
+83 GTGVITTGAN
-94 YNAMITAL
+94 YTAMIEAL
-102 TEAKLYDS
+102 KNATPTLYDN
-110 GETMVEGVNDATKVA
+110 GETLLAGVNDATKVA
-125 MALSKLENKAQEV
+125 MALSKLENMAQEV
-138 DVFNEIVGAHLTST
+138 DKFNEIVGAHLTST

-175 LVKDEDN
+175 LVKDVDN

-205 SVKGQTMGLHK
+205 SVKSQAMNLHK

-245 KMDGYESPYTYI
+245 KMDGYEKPYTYVI
-257 VHDELDEGLTFNQD
+257 HDELDEGLTFNKD
-271 VEVKI
+271 VVVKI
-276 GKDTDLDKNEVYAA
+276 GKNADLDKNEVYAA
-290 ENVKVEYSTAADGK
+290 ENVKVKYSTVANGEYSETM
-304 YSAILPEVP
+304 PEVP

-321 ITVNNLVENNKQDMN
+321 ITVNNLVENSKQDMN

-365 NNPNQSQDNEIH
+365 NNPNQSQNNEIT
-377 TSKTPAEHVYTYVAG
+377 TSTTPAEHVYTYVAG

-414 TDGTTITKLNVIGY
+414 TDATTITKLNVIGY

-434 AGKYYNVNNS
+434 DGKYYNVNNS

-456 MYVAEYGTIEKDGPQ
+456 KYVAEYGTIEKDGPQ

-476 SDKDDKDEE
+476 SDKDE
-485 NGDKTVGTLR
+485 TVGTLR
-495 FNGLKK
+495 FNGLKE

-516 KLDKSITLEITWKE
+516 KLDKPITVKIKWTAPKLE
-530 PDLTNGKTECEWV
+530 NGETECEWT
-543 YKVTRDEEGV
+543 YTASSEENDAV
-553 VSPTKTDNSHYKIVN
+553 LATSANDHYKIVN

>member
-26 ADNTTPADSKYTLT
+26 ADDMVNQETYTLT
-40 IENPAAGHTYKAYQI
+40 IDNPEAGHTYEAYQI
-55 FAGTFSKG
+55 FKGTFSTAEGKAA
-63 TVKNEKNEDV
+63 
-73 TESYLSDINW
+73 TESYLSDIDW
-83 GTGVVHESGGG
+83 GTGVITTGAN
-94 YNAMITAL
+94 YTAMIEAL
-102 TEAKLYDS
+102 KNATPTLYDN
-110 GETMVEGVNDATKVA
+110 GETLLAGVNDATKVA
-125 MALSKLENKAQEV
+125 MALSKLENMAQEV
-138 DVFNEIVGAHLTST
+138 DKFNEIVGAHLTST

-175 LVKDEDN
+175 LVKDVDN

-205 SVKGQTMGLHK
+205 SVKSQAMNLHK

-245 KMDGYESPYTYI
+245 KMDGYEKPYTYVI
-257 VHDELDEGLTFNQD
+257 HDELDEGLTFNKD
-271 VEVKI
+271 VVVKI
-276 GKDTDLDKNEVYAA
+276 GKNADLDKNEVYAA
-290 ENVKVEYSTAADGK
+290 ENVKVKYSTVANGEYSETM
-304 YSAILPEVP
+304 PEVP

-321 ITVNNLVENNKQDMN
+321 ITVNNLVENSKQDMN

-365 NNPNQSQDNEIH
+365 NNPNQSQNNEIT
-377 TSKTPAEHVYTYVAG
+377 TSTTPAEHVYTYVAG

-414 TDGTTITKLNVIGY
+414 EDVNIAKLNVIGY
-428 SFKEDA
+428 SFEEDDE
-434 AGKYYNVNNS
+434 GKYYHVDNS
-444 YTTATQDNYVGK
+444 YTTAAQTDYTGA
-456 MYVAEYGTIEKDGPQ
+456 MYDAKYGTIEKDGPQ

-476 SDKDDKDEE
+476 SDKDE
-485 NGDKTVGTLR
+485 TVGTLR
-495 FNGLKK
+495 FNGLKE

-516 KLDKSITLEITWKE
+516 KLGKPITVKIEWTAPNLE
-530 PDLTNGKTECEWV
+530 NGKTECEWKYTV
-543 YKVTRDEEGV
+543 SSEE
-553 VSPTKTDNSHYKIVN
+553 
-568 QHGLTLPFTGG
+568 
-579 EGANLLAGLGLAL
+579 NLSL
-592 MAAAVAAIL
+592 IH
-601 YIKRRQN
+601 I
-608 RE
+608 

>member
-10 AALAV
+10 AALAI

-26 ADNTTPADSKYTLT
+26 ADDTAYTLT
-40 IENPAAGHTYKAYQI
+40 ITNPEAGHTYEAYQI
-55 FAGTFSKG
+55 FAGTFSTG

-83 GTGVVHESGGG
+83 GSGVITSGKD
-94 YNAMITAL
+94 YAAMIDAL
-102 TEAKLYDS
+102 KHTNPVLYDN
-110 GETMVEGVNDATKVA
+110 GETLVEGVNDATKVA
-125 MALSKLENKAQEV
+125 VALNNHNNAETADIFNKIV
-138 DVFNEIVGAHLTST
+138 GGHLTDVFAE
-152 CAKATESQDKKTQV
+152 ATATADGKMV
-166 FEGLTAGYY
+166 FENLTPGYY
-175 LVKDEDN
+175 LVKDKDN
-182 SLKDQQNQSYT
+182 SLAGKDNQSYT

-198 LVDTTTI
+198 LVDSTEI
-205 SVKGQTMGLHK
+205 SVKSQSMSLKK
-216 FIVEDG
+216 FIVKGND
-222 KEVKANNAAMGETVS
+222 KVKANNAAMGEKVN
-237 YRLESATS
+237 YRLETVTS

-257 VHDELDEGLTFNQD
+257 IHDELDEGLTFNQD
-271 VEVKI
+271 VVVKI
-276 GKDTDLDKNEVYAA
+276 GKDADLDKNEVYAA
-290 ENVKVEYSTAADGK
+290 ANVKVAYSTAANGK
-304 YSAILPEVP
+304 YSETMPEVP

-321 ITVNNLVENNKQDMN
+321 ITVNNLVENSKQDMN

-348 AVIGTNPNT
+348 AVIGTKPNT

-365 NNPNQSQDNEIH
+365 NNPNQSQGNNIP
-377 TSKTPAEHVYTYVAG
+377 TSTTPAEHVYTYVAG

-428 SFKEDA
+428 SFKEDDD
-434 AGKYYNVNNS
+434 GKYYNVNNS

-456 MYVAEYGTIEKDGPQ
+456 KYVAEYGTIEKDGSQ

-476 SDKDDKDEE
+476 SDKDE
-485 NGDKTVGTLR
+485 TVGTLR
-495 FNGLKK
+495 FNGLKE

-516 KLDKSITLEITWKE
+516 KLDKPITVKIDWIAPNLENDE
-530 PDLTNGKTECEWV
+530 TECKWTYDDVSRE
-543 YKVTRDEEGV
+543 EEGV
-553 VSPTKTDNSHYKIVN
+553 VTPTKTDNSHYKIVN
-568 QHGLTLPFTGG
+568 RHGLTLPFTGG